1 MFGRRHQD
9 SAVAAQ
15 PAPIVKSILSD
26 DAHAGRRQILH
37 PREDL
42 RRIEV
47 LAVGMTD
54 RKVVRADFAIG
65 AVSNADTTDI
75 AVTERPARP
84 AVCQPF
90 ISGLSIERD
99 DPGAT

>member
-1 MFGRRHQD
+1 
-9 SAVAAQ
+9 
-15 PAPIVKSILSD
+15 
-26 DAHAGRRQILH
+26 
-37 PREDL
+37 
-42 RRIEV
+42 
-47 LAVGMTD
+47 MTD

-75 AVTERPARP
+75 TVTERPAGP